1 MGEGRMRTTG
11 AVERVD
17 GPLGFVRSFTRY
29 QWLVFF
35 VVWAG
40 WSLDATDFGLF
51 SLVLRPALTELLG
64 GQPSVADIGRVG
76 GILSTVGLLGWS
88 LGGFLFGIVADYI
101 GRVRA
106 LALSILI
113 YSLFTGLQGLAQSPL
128 ELGIYRFFAG
138 IGTGAEIIVG
148 IPLVAEAFA
157 ETHRAKILGIMMTGG
172 AMGSIIGGQVYAL
185 IGGYG
190 WRYVFFA
197 GIAPALLLLLI
208 RRGMVEP
215 ERFRAVRERRRALS
229 TQARSVTAE
238 DREFLRFVPLQLFNK
253 ELRFNTLVG
262 LLFALGTLLAIWTTV
277 SWLPTI

>member
-1 MGEGRMRTTG
+1 MRTIGTIEG
-11 AVERVD
+11 VG
-17 GPLGFVRSFTRY
+17 GPLGFVRGVTRY

-35 VVWAG
+35 VAWAG

-64 GQPSVADIGRVG
+64 GNPSIADIGRVG

-88 LGGFLFGIVADYI
+88 IGGFTFGIVADYI
-101 GRVRA
+101 GRVRT

-113 YSLFTGLQGLAQSPL
+113 YSAFTGLQGLAHSPL

-138 IGTGAEIIVG
+138 VGTGAEIIVG

-157 ETHRAKILGIMMTGG
+157 ETHRAKILGVMMTGG

-197 GIAPALLLLLI
+197 GVAPALLLLLI
-208 RRGMVEP
+208 RRNMIEP
-215 ERFRAVRERRRALS
+215 EHFAAVRERRRTLAAGQ
-229 TQARSVTAE
+229 TATAE
-238 DREFLRFVPLQLFNK
+238 EREFLRFVPLQLFNR
-253 ELRFNTLVG
+253 ELRFGTLVG
-262 LLFALGTLLAIWTTV
+262 LLLRSAHYWRSGQPSSGCRRSKA
-277 SWLPTI
+277 

>member
-1 MGEGRMRTTG
+1 MRAMGG
-11 AVERVD
+11 AAA
-17 GPLGFVRSFTRY
+17 GQLGFVRGFTRY

-64 GQPSVADIGRVG
+64 GNPSIADIGRVG

-88 LGGFLFGIVADYI
+88 IGGFTFGIVADYI

-113 YSLFTGLQGLAQSPL
+113 YSVFTGLQGLAHSPI
-128 ELGIYRFFAG
+128 EFAIYRFLAG
-138 IGTGAEIIVG
+138 VGTGAEIIVG

-157 ETHRAKILGIMMTGG
+157 ETYRAKILGIMMTGG

-185 IGGYG
+185 IGGFG
-190 WRYVFFA
+190 GRYVFFA
-197 GIAPALLLLLI
+197 GIAPALLLLVV

-215 ERFRAVRERRRALS
+215 EHFRVVRERRRALS
-229 TQARSVTAE
+229 TGAGAASAAGRG
-238 DREFLRFVPLQLFNK
+238 FL
-253 ELRFNTLVG
+253 
-262 LLFALGTLLAIWTTV
+262 
-277 SWLPTI
+277 